1 MKNLESFKDILFNF
15 LDQPSQDNLDKLND
29 IALLYTNEWI
39 KSKAS
44 GSNEIQEK
52 IKNLLNDDTNKLDVL
67 NNPLKK
73 ADNFNKISSIIERS
87 DRFLYP
93 RRYKKKNGDDIQPIR
108 LNSIQKM
115 NRIMHRFS
123 KIDNREI
130 QKDGNEIIQI
140 VSKSINL
147 PKHLFDY
154 HDISLVP
161 NLVKQKPKYT
171 KEDEDWIKFTTHNFN
186 SLIESEIPVKDKA
199 RFKDPIISKH
209 QNRRWYFKDRIPWF
223 VKKKIMIRLLKNI
236 AREEGNPEK
245 ITNNFN
251 IYDHANDD
259 TRIKNVINVIRS
271 DSLTVKAQNKY
282 WSEITHDIEND
293 YLRDLRK
300 QSYLK
305 FIIVESAYCK
315 TNRQMLGSAGKS
327 KPMWRDVVIY
337 NDGAMTIRSLTDD
350 SNHIPAVGSTNELR
364 DMGIIK
370 PSLNSSYWVMSND
383 MPQISNQS
391 LREIVEIFIEEEKQ
405 KVIEMHSDGEDIV
418 EIASRLDIDIID
430 VENYLKNADLMND
443 GEGLL

>member
-29 IALLYTNEWI
+29 MALLYTNEWI

-44 GSNEIQEK
+44 GSNEIQDK
-52 IKNLLNDDTNKLDVL
+52 IKNLLNEGTKKLDVL

-73 ADNFNKISSIIERS
+73 ADNFNRISLIIERS
-87 DRFLYP
+87 DRFLNP
-93 RRYKKKNGDDIQPIR
+93 RRYKKSNGEEIQPRR
-108 LNSIQKM
+108 LNSVQKM
-115 NRIMHRFS
+115 NTIMHRFP
-123 KIDNREI
+123 KIVNREI

-140 VSKSINL
+140 VSKTIDL

-154 HDISLVP
+154 HDIALVP
-161 NLVKQKPKYT
+161 NLVKENSKNT
-171 KEDEDWIKFTTHNFN
+171 SEDQDWIKFTTHNFN
-186 SLIESEIPVKDKA
+186 SLIDSEIPVKDKA
-199 RFKDPIISKH
+199 RFKDSVISKH

-223 VKKKIMIRLLKNI
+223 VKKKIMIKLLKNI
-236 AREEGNPEK
+236 AREEGNPERMS
-245 ITNNFN
+245 NNFN

-282 WSEITHDIEND
+282 WNEISHDIEND

-305 FIIVESAYCK
+305 FIIVESAYFK
-315 TNRQMLGSAGKS
+315 TNRQMSGSAGKS

-350 SNHIPAVGSTNELR
+350 SNHIPAVGSTDELR
-364 DMGIIK
+364 DLGIMK
-370 PSLNSSYWVMSND
+370 SSLNPSYWVMSND

-405 KVIEMHSDGEDIV
+405 KVIEMQSDGLGVD
-418 EIASRLDIDIID
+418 EIASKLDIDIID
-430 VENYLKNADLMND
+430 VENYFKNAGLMND